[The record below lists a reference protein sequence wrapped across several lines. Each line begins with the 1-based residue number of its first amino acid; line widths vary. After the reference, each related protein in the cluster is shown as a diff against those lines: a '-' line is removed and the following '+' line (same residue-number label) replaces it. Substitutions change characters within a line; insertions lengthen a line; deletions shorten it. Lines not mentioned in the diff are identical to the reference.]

1 MMYKSM
7 IIGAAM
13 NMFFINNA
21 PKMLNRTTTIKRY
34 RTSFPF
40 QPIDLNLKENIRI
53 GTTNISDMIADSATM

>member
-21 PKMLNRTTTIKRY
+21 PKMLNRVIIINMY

-40 QPIDLNLKENIRI
+40 HPIDLNLNENIRI
-53 GTTNISDMIADSATM
+53 GATSINDMIIDNAAM